1 MSIELPPLSVRLSV
15 LADALER
22 RRFPGNAELVRE
34 AVARERILLARVERL
49 ELTMQELGLR
59 NAELEAA
66 LSKVRRRLEC
76 ATTHMASD
84 IAKIIDAARGAK

>member
-1 MSIELPPLSVRLSV
+1 MNLPPLITTSFGFNEVGEKIPSQYDAESV
-15 LADALER
+15 E
-22 RRFPGNAELVRE
+22 
-34 AVARERILLARVERL
+34 ARERILLARVERL